1 MAHIEIYYRCPTC
14 QRLWDKQK
22 EAINCRNSHPVQEEK
37 WAVGKGGKM
46 VRIFDNHAINS
57 THGIYGALREADL
70 SDDIREERM
79 KQLERGEGV

>member
-1 MAHIEIYYRCPTC
+1 
-14 QRLWDKQK
+14 
-22 EAINCRNSHPVQEEK
+22 
-37 WAVGKGGKM
+37 M